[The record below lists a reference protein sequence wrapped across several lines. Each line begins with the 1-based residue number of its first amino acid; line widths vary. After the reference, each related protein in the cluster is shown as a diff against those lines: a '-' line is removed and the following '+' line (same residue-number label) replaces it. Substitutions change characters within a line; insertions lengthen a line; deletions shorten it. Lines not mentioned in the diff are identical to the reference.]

1 MGKALRLLKF
11 DTAHPEGYLQRL
23 QQERSGE
30 LASLDY
36 NAYYRWLMGLRVGMS
51 DFLTHPM
58 NEAGWVAREFLA
70 KDRML
75 MGKLAASGEI
85 EGVGLSGHFRFGVQH
100 AFSLSLL
107 DIVFLRWNRRR
118 DLEKRY
124 WLMSRYIESFKP
136 DVIFVREPAHID
148 GEFLDRFRNRCALVA
163 LIGCNTNHAQHW
175 DPHRY
180 DAVFTLTAE
189 YDRFFKVQGL
199 NSHLFEYGV
208 DERMV
213 SEVSGL
219 PKKFDCTFVGFLGQP
234 TQSRKSELLEKV
246 AAAVNFKWW
255 GVKGPD
261 MAKYPALERS
271 WQGETAGLEMLK
283 IYCQS
288 KIVLNDYVDM
298 AGGTNVN
305 IRTKEVLGVG
315 SMLLTREAANIVHLE
330 KDGVLATFKNAA
342 DCVAKIQQLLSD
354 DEAREKIAAKG
365 LEVALREFNYRDIA
379 RRVMEVI
386 AEAHDRKRTRLKPW
400 GR

>member
-11 DTAHPEGYLQRL
+11 DAVHPEGYLQRL
-23 QQERSGE
+23 QQERCRE

-58 NEAGWVAREFLA
+58 NEAGWVAREFLT
-70 KDRML
+70 KDRLL
-75 MGKLAASGEI
+75 MGKLTASGEI
-85 EGVGLSGHFRFGVQH
+85 EGVGLPGRFCFGAKH
-100 AFSLSLL
+100 ALSLSLL
-107 DIVFLRWNRRR
+107 DLVCLRWHRRR

-124 WLMSRYIESFKP
+124 WLMRRYIEGFKP

-148 GEFLDRFRNRCALVA
+148 GKFFECFRNRCVLVA
-163 LIGCNTNHAQHW
+163 LIGCNTNHVQHW

-180 DAVFTLTAE
+180 DAVFTLTEE

-208 DERMV
+208 DERVV

-261 MAKYPALERS
+261 MAKYPALEHS

-283 IYCQS
+283 IYRQS

-315 SMLLTREAANIVHLE
+315 SMLLTREASNIMHLE
-330 KDGVLATFKNAA
+330 RDGVLATFINAE
-342 DCVAKIQQLLSD
+342 DCIAKVRRYLANETD
-354 DEAREKIAAKG
+354 REAIAAKG
-365 LEVALREFNYRDIA
+365 LSRALAIFNYRDIS
-379 RRVMEVI
+379 RRVMNI
-386 AEAHDRKRTRLKPW
+386 IEAQHESKRFRLSAW
-400 GR
+400 N